1 MIKLVLSDMDNTLL
15 PVGQEHVSYRAV
27 TAIREL
33 MELGVRF
40 GPATGRDPFEV
51 ERMFFGAR
59 DCYETGILA
68 NGKRIYTDGELRR
81 YTLLDNGALRQLA
94 GLLDGVPNAFL
105 TVLAFD
111 NPRGKEPYW
120 TIGARAGDL
129 AWFQQKIGF
138 WGKQRDDVP
147 DFGLIAATIA
157 CSGTQAQLDELLAQ
171 AKEVVPCFDYVQP
184 TDHWVDILP
193 AGLNK
198 GTALPMLLDELGIGA
213 DEVLYFGD
221 ADNDLTIM
229 CSVENSVAVANA
241 TPAVAEVAKW
251 HIGASADEAVAQAL
265 EELVEALRTGG
276 TPRFMQDGAYVSTE
290 PEEDDGELFEPEQ
303 PDEELFAA
311 IRALAFTHGTPELGG
326 DAGATGRAVE
336 DATQL

>member
-1 MIKLVLSDMDNTLL
+1 MIKLVLADMDNTLL

-33 MELGVRF
+33 LDLGVRF

-51 ERMFFGAR
+51 DRMFFGAR

-68 NGKRIYTDGELRR
+68 NGKRIYIDGELRR
-81 YTLLDNGALRQLA
+81 YALLDNGALRQLA
-94 GLLDGVPNAFL
+94 DLLETVPNAFL

-120 TIGARAGDL
+120 SIGARAGDL

-147 DFGLIAATIA
+147 DFGIIAATIA

-171 AKEVVPCFDYVQP
+171 AKEAVPCFDYVQP

-193 AGLNK
+193 AGLNE
-198 GTALPMLLDELGIGA
+198 GTALPMLLDELGIGS
-213 DEVLYFGD
+213 DEVLFFGG
-221 ADNDLTIM
+221 ADNDLSIIS
-229 CSVENSVAVANA
+229 SVENSVAVANA
-241 TPAVAEVAKW
+241 TPAIAAAAKW
-251 HIGASADEAVAQAL
+251 HIGASADDAVAQAL
-265 EELVEALRTGG
+265 EELAEALRTGE
-276 TPRFMQDGAYVSTE
+276 TPRFMREGSYVPAE
-290 PEEDDGELFEPEQ
+290 PDEDDGELFEPEQ

-311 IRALAFTHGTPELGG
+311 IRALALTHGTPELGG
-326 DAGATGRAVE
+326 DTGAAGGALE
-336 DATQL
+336 DAMQL